1 MHYDRIDINKGID
14 PTKSC
19 KSKECMICHYWFFN
33 HGLKF
38 QDHVCNC
45 CHDLTML
52 SANISDA
59 GIIIIEDV
67 DYGCIIHN
75 SSKSEAINLLKII
88 FLKIFGV
95 YKNIVSSLSFF
106 KAVFL
111 LFLFSIY
118 KMIYIMKVYKSLN
131 ISIVTV
137 MKNSEMVKFVP
148 DHLKTKK
155 LCKHAVKKL
164 PYVLKYVPD
173 QCSSQ

>member
-1 MHYDRIDINKGID
+1 M
-14 PTKSC
+14 
-19 KSKECMICHYWFFN
+19 
-33 HGLKF
+33 
-38 QDHVCNC
+38 
-45 CHDLTML
+45 
-52 SANISDA
+52 
-59 GIIIIEDV
+59 
-67 DYGCIIHN
+67 
-75 SSKSEAINLLKII
+75 

-95 YKNIVSSLSFF
+95 YKNIVSNLIFF

-118 KMIYIMKVYKSLN
+118 KMVYIMKVYKSLN

-155 LCKHAVKKL
+155 LCKHTVKKL

-173 QCSSQ
+173 QYSTQ